1 MEPAVWR
8 AAEAPSIIIFVPAFI
23 GFGGK
28 PWEFLAVGREI
39 LADVTDCEGRHL
51 VVADRVGRHRFLIKG
66 AGRSTELACLLSP
79 DSWHELRIAALSVF
93 LGGPRS
99 KSFAPTRGALY
110 PSTSLAHRLGI
121 MLRILDCI
129 FEADGHVPSIRAI
142 ASRVVYPWADFGRSI
157 EWKSSSE
164 RRQTQRLVNQAR
176 HMMNGGYRDLLK
188 GRLRPE
194 ASQGSRGSTV
204 TPVIA

>member
-23 GFGGK
+23 AFGGK
-28 PWEFLAVGREI
+28 PWTLLADGREV
-39 LADVTDCEGRHL
+39 LADFTDCDGRHL
-51 VVADRVGRHRFLIKG
+51 VLADRLGRHRLLVKE
-66 AGRSTELACLLSP
+66 AERSTDLACLISP
-79 DSWHELRIAALSVF
+79 DAWQELRIAALSAFIRQRV
-93 LGGPRS
+93 S
-99 KSFAPTRGALY
+99 KSSALAQRALHPTA
-110 PSTSLAHRLGI
+110 SLAHRLII

-129 FEADGHVPSIRAI
+129 SEAHGPAPSIREI

-164 RRQTQRLVNQAR
+164 RRQTQRLVTHAR
-176 HMMNGGYRDLLK
+176 YVLNVGYRDLLK

-194 ASQGSRGSTV
+194 ALIGSGRSIV
-204 TPVIA
+204 MSAIS